1 MTFRSVFL
9 SAVVAV
15 LAFAAVSIHAQ
26 NPAPTPPMGWNSWDA
41 YGLTIDEADYRANA
55 TVLKGLREFGWQ
67 YAVIDEGWYMENP
80 FGGSLAEKKYLW
92 DGNGILIPAPSR
104 FPSAAGGA
112 GFKPLADWVHAQGL
126 KFGIHIVRG
135 IPRQVVKENLP
146 IAGSSYHAVDAA
158 DTAAPCP
165 WDEGNWGVADN
176 AAGQAYY
183 DSMLKLYAGW
193 GLDYIK
199 VDCISDHP
207 YRPTEIKQIAAAIKK
222 TGRPIVLSLS
232 PGPAKLENAVEMSGY
247 AQMWRISDDHW
258 DGWTFTHKPG
268 DGEFP
273 FGVGDAFDR
282 LAKWVP
288 YVKPGNWP
296 DEDMLPW
303 GWLGPHPGWGEPR
316 QSRETQDEQRTEFT
330 LWAIAR
336 CPLILG
342 ANLTRLDDFTR
353 SLVTNQ
359 EVLFMNQ
366 NVTYSHPVD
375 ATSLPAG
382 FEHTREWRATIDAPG
397 ARGYTE
403 FFALFNLDDK
413 PVTLRAT
420 WKQLGMDGGK
430 HLAQNLYTDSEGKDS
445 REISVTLPAHGSTL
459 YKVK

>member
-382 FEHTREWRATIDAPG
+382 F
-397 ARGYTE
+397 
-403 FFALFNLDDK
+403 
-413 PVTLRAT
+413 
-420 WKQLGMDGGK
+420 
-430 HLAQNLYTDSEGKDS
+430 
-445 REISVTLPAHGSTL
+445 
-459 YKVK
+459 

>member
-165 WDEGNWGVADN
+165 WDEGNWGVATTPP
-176 AAGQAYY
+176 G
-183 DSMLKLYAGW
+183 
-193 GLDYIK
+193 
-199 VDCISDHP
+199 
-207 YRPTEIKQIAAAIKK
+207 RPT
-222 TGRPIVLSLS
+222 TTP
-232 PGPAKLENAVEMSGY
+232 
-247 AQMWRISDDHW
+247 
-258 DGWTFTHKPG
+258 
-268 DGEFP
+268 
-273 FGVGDAFDR
+273 
-282 LAKWVP
+282 
-288 YVKPGNWP
+288 
-296 DEDMLPW
+296 
-303 GWLGPHPGWGEPR
+303 
-316 QSRETQDEQRTEFT
+316 
-330 LWAIAR
+330 
-336 CPLILG
+336 C
-342 ANLTRLDDFTR
+342 
-353 SLVTNQ
+353 
-359 EVLFMNQ
+359 
-366 NVTYSHPVD
+366 
-375 ATSLPAG
+375 
-382 FEHTREWRATIDAPG
+382 
-397 ARGYTE
+397 
-403 FFALFNLDDK
+403 
-413 PVTLRAT
+413 
-420 WKQLGMDGGK
+420 
-430 HLAQNLYTDSEGKDS
+430 
-445 REISVTLPAHGSTL
+445 
-459 YKVK
+459 